1 MTKLSIVGD
10 ERVSLKKEVE
20 RLVTLFEKTGSIHV
34 EIPTLLQSDL
44 LLDLYGEELN
54 SRTYI
59 LSDPVKGN
67 LMLRPDFTVPI
78 VQTYIKSNK
87 EKAQY
92 CYSGKVWRK
101 QDHLSS
107 RPTEYLQVGIECF
120 GGNNIAKEDAKLFSI
135 INTAVGLTHL
145 KIVTGD
151 LGVLRSAINGL
162 DINSRCKN
170 ALLRQLWR
178 PKRFLQ
184 VLKYFSNSIS
194 YLKNEKRH
202 IIDLLNS
209 GKLME
214 KLNTYNPIIGLRT
227 KKDIIDRV
235 SELSNDI
242 EYNQLKDTDVN
253 LLENLLKISC
263 CLKEAS
269 KNIRNLTYS
278 HKYLKESAILLENRL
293 DCLAQLDIDVKNL
306 DFEVSFGRTSM
317 EYYDGFVF
325 EMGPIINK
333 VSSIPF
339 AQGGRYNE
347 LTRILSH
354 LEGCENS
361 PSAVGGIIRPEI
373 LHAFKLSE
381 GIL

>member
-1 MTKLSIVGD
+1 MPTLSYLNHDMI
-10 ERVSLKKEVE
+10 SLRKELE
-20 RLVTLFEKTGSIHV
+20 YFINYFEKKGAIYL
-34 EIPTLLQSDL
+34 EIPTLLESDL
-44 LLDLYGEELN
+44 LLDLYGEEIN

-59 LSDPVKGN
+59 LNDPIKGN

-78 VQTYIKSNK
+78 VLMHIKNNQDRA
-87 EKAQY
+87 EY

-101 QDHLSS
+101 QDYSS
-107 RPTEYLQVGIECF
+107 LRPSEYLQVGIECF
-120 GGNNIAKEDAKLFSI
+120 GGKDIAEEDARVFSI
-135 INTAVGLTHL
+135 IRKAVNSIDL

-151 LGVLRSAINGL
+151 LGILRSAINGL
-162 DINSRCKN
+162 EINTRCKK

-184 VLKYFSNSIS
+184 VLKYFSNSTS
-194 YLKNEKRH
+194 YLNDEKRH

-209 GKLME
+209 GKLMK
-214 KLNTYNPIIGLRT
+214 KLNIYNPIIGLRT

-242 EYNQLKDTDVN
+242 EYNQLKSSDVN

-263 CLKEAS
+263 SLNEAS
-269 KNIRNLTYS
+269 KNIKNLTYS
-278 HKYLKESAILLENRL
+278 HEYLKRSAILLENRL
-293 DCLAQLDIDVKNL
+293 EYLAQLEIDVKKI

-325 EMGPIINK
+325 EMGPINK

-347 LTRILSH
+347 LTRILSD
-354 LEGCENS
+354 LEGHEKS
-361 PSAVGGIIRPEI
+361 PCSVGAIIRPEI
-373 LHAFKLSE
+373 LHAFKLTE

>member
-10 ERVSLKKEVE
+10 ERVSLTKEVE

-78 VQTYIKSNK
+78 VQMHIKSNE

-107 RPTEYLQVGIECF
+107 RPSEYLQVGIECF

-135 INTAVGLTHL
+135 INKAVGLTHL

-151 LGVLRSAINGL
+151 LGVLRSAINGV

-184 VLKYFSNSIS
+184 VLKYFSNSTS
-194 YLKNEKRH
+194 YLNDEKRH

-209 GKLME
+209 GKLMK
-214 KLNTYNPIIGLRT
+214 KLNIYNPIIGLRT

-235 SELSNDI
+235 FELSNDI
-242 EYNQLKDTDVN
+242 EYNQLKSSDVN

-263 CLKEAS
+263 SLNEAS
-269 KNIRNLTYS
+269 KNIKNLTYS
-278 HKYLKESAILLENRL
+278 HEYLKRSAILLENRL
-293 DCLAQLDIDVKNL
+293 DFLAQLEIDVKKI

-325 EMGPIINK
+325 EMGPINK

-347 LTRILSH
+347 LTRILSD
-354 LEGCENS
+354 LEGHEKS
-361 PSAVGGIIRPEI
+361 PCSVGAIIRPEI
-373 LHAFKLSE
+373 LHAFKSNE

>member
-1 MTKLSIVGD
+1 VTKLSTVGD
-10 ERVSLKKEVE
+10 ERVSLKKELE
-20 RLVTLFEKTGSIHV
+20 RLVNLFEKTGSIHV

-78 VQTYIKSNK
+78 VQMHIKSNE

-101 QDHLSS
+101 QDHLSL
-107 RPTEYLQVGIECF
+107 RPSEYLQVGIECF
-120 GGNNIAKEDAKLFSI
+120 GGNNVAKEDAKLFSI

-145 KIVTGD
+145 KVVTGD

-162 DINSRCKN
+162 EINSRCKN

-184 VLKYFSNSIS
+184 VLKYFSNSAS
-194 YLKNEKRH
+194 YLNNEKRH

-209 GKLME
+209 GKLKE
-214 KLNTYNPIIGLRT
+214 KLNLYNPIIGLRT
-227 KKDIIDRV
+227 QKDIIDRV

-242 EYNQLKDTDVN
+242 EYNQLKATDVN

-263 CLKEAS
+263 SLNEAS
-269 KNIRNLTYS
+269 KNIKNLTNS
-278 HKYLKESAILLENRL
+278 HEYLEKSAILLENRL
-293 DCLAQLDIDVKNL
+293 DYLAQLDIDVKKI

-325 EMGPIINK
+325 EMGPINND
-333 VSSIPF
+333 SPIPF

-354 LEGCENS
+354 LEGCEKS
-361 PSAVGGIIRPEI
+361 PSSVGGIIRPEI

>member
-1 MTKLSIVGD
+1 MRKLSLSGN
-10 ERVSLKKEVE
+10 ERVSLKNELE
-20 RLVTLFEKTGSIHV
+20 RLINLFEKTGSIYV
-34 EIPTLLQSDL
+34 EIPTLLPSDL

-59 LSDPVKGN
+59 LNDPVKGN

-78 VQTYIKSNK
+78 VQMHIKSNK

-101 QDHLSS
+101 QDHSS
-107 RPTEYLQVGIECF
+107 LRPSEYLQVGIEFF
-120 GGNNIAKEDAKLFSI
+120 GGYNVAKEDAKLFSI
-135 INTAVGLTHL
+135 INKAVGLTHL

-151 LGVLRSAINGL
+151 LGILRSAINGL
-162 DINSRCKN
+162 EVNNRCKK

-184 VLKYFSNSIS
+184 VLKYFSNSSS
-194 YLKNEKRH
+194 YLNSDKRQL
-202 IIDLLNS
+202 IDLLNT

-214 KLNTYNPIIGLRT
+214 KLSSINPIIGFRT
-227 KKDIIDRV
+227 KKDILDRV

-242 EYNQLKDTDVN
+242 EYNQLKGSDVR
-253 LLENLLKISC
+253 LLENILKISC
-263 CLKEAS
+263 PLSEAS
-269 KNIRNLTYS
+269 KNIKNLTYS
-278 HKYLKESAILLENRL
+278 HEYLKKSAILLENRL
-293 DCLAQLDIDVKNL
+293 DCLAELDIDVKKI

-325 EMGPIINK
+325 EMGSTNK
-333 VSSIPF
+333 DNSIPF

-347 LTRILSH
+347 LTKILSH
-354 LEGCENS
+354 LEGYEKS
-361 PSAVGGIIRPEI
+361 PSSVGGIIRPEI
-373 LHAFKLSE
+373 LHSFKLSE
-381 GIL
+381 GILL